1 MIQGVPL
8 YIGIVNR
15 GSDDIISHVDIY
27 SEEFIYFLLE
37 VYQTW
42 LIQFREII
50 NLKRKF
56 HLHFFKEELVFMFYD
71 EKKNTWQN
79 DQTSFL

>member
-1 MIQGVPL
+1 MV
-8 YIGIVNR
+8 
-15 GSDDIISHVDIY
+15 DTISRNH
-27 SEEFIYFLLE
+27 
-37 VYQTW
+37 
-42 LIQFREII
+42 
-50 NLKRKF
+50 LKRKF